1 MQSSG
6 LLLSDDTT
14 QEGGNEIK
22 GGIVAT
28 FTIKELE
35 NLIFYQSILHIAITN
50 ATTSFSSSSS
60 TLCKNRINSYII
72 LISRCQIG
80 NFEDKKLPMILKIID
95 FLYFLSKSCTPNNNR
110 VGATLSTK
118 YS

>member
-22 GGIVAT
+22 RRIVAT

-35 NLIFYQSILHIAITN
+35 NLISYQSILHIV
-50 ATTSFSSSSS
+50 
-60 TLCKNRINSYII
+60 
-72 LISRCQIG
+72 Q
-80 NFEDKKLPMILKIID
+80 
-95 FLYFLSKSCTPNNNR
+95 
-110 VGATLSTK
+110 
-118 YS
+118 